1 MRTDLLEKKEQILQW
16 VAENRSK
23 AYMARELNCNPKT
36 INPLLKRLGIEYSG
50 NQSGK
55 GISKIRDDYMPLLE
69 YLIQSENIQSN
80 KVRIKLLKEGYKKH
94 QCEICGLTQWM
105 EQPIP
110 LELHHRDGN
119 RYNNTIENFQLLC
132 PNCHAQTES
141 YRGKNVAK

>member
-105 EQPIP
+105 E
-110 LELHHRDGN
+110 
-119 RYNNTIENFQLLC
+119 
-132 PNCHAQTES
+132 
-141 YRGKNVAK
+141 